1 MKRLFSILL
10 VCVLLL
16 SGCAIG
22 QGRMKEPVTFHY
34 LRNYNTSDNYKSFF
48 TEGAMGSEIREAAGH
63 RNDLVYLLSIYLQGP
78 LDPELKRPFPY
89 DCRVVGIV
97 QEDQTLT
104 VKLNAMAANLD
115 EMKLTVACACL
126 AKTVMELTDA
136 ETVIIQA
143 IGLDQQPLFSRSFTA
158 ENLLLEDSTTHPT
171 EAATDTH

>member
-1 MKRLFSILL
+1 M
-10 VCVLLL
+10 
-16 SGCAIG
+16 
-22 QGRMKEPVTFHY
+22 
-34 LRNYNTSDNYKSFF
+34 
-48 TEGAMGSEIREAAGH
+48 
-63 RNDLVYLLSIYLQGP
+63 
-78 LDPELKRPFPY
+78 
-89 DCRVVGIV
+89 GIV